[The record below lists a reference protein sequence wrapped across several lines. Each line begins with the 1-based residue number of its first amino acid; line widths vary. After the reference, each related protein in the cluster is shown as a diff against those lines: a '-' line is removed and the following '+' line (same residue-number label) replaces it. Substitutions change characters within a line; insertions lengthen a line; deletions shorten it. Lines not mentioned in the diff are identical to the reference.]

1 MVRNT
6 TDAEDLTQEVF
17 LQVFRKM
24 DTFRGDSA
32 FSTWLHRVAVNV
44 VLMNTR
50 KRRHYVEVPIEPE
63 QDEETTRPT
72 PELEVVDRNLSS
84 ATDRIDLQRAIA
96 ELPPSCKTTLVL
108 YELCGYRHMEIAK
121 LMGTSYSNSKSQ
133 LRRARIRMRR
143 LLSQNRPLR
152 VRKARTAFQLA
163 AAEANSD
170 APNSIHS
177 FALQKL
183 AVGTEPP
190 DTMKEN
196 SAADP
201 AWWVGEQIVFQLL
214 VGVVTKRAEVR
225 PKDNGTQFTSSHFL
239 ETVSRLGI
247 THRRTAFHHL

>member
-1 MVRNT
+1 MDSQPRPEQHSGTRPHGDQPGGPYGRAVHAPLNFEEIHHAYRARVYSLCLRMVRNT
-6 TDAEDLTQEVF
+6 TDAEDLTKEVF

-201 AWWVGEQIVFQLL
+201 A
-214 VGVVTKRAEVR
+214 
-225 PKDNGTQFTSSHFL
+225 
-239 ETVSRLGI
+239 
-247 THRRTAFHHL
+247 